1 MVNPFS
7 TAAGFAMAMPIPMW
21 DLLIEK
27 IVLQNMIYKVC
38 AENGIVVSDGAVFKL
53 SQNLLNGVLSKQLTG
68 RALKLLNISL
78 YIGGGFVVNA
88 LFAAGLMSYLEY
100 VLRTH
105 LQNEN
110 NIESLTEE
118 KVRSLF
124 LLTLKNPQSY
134 LTA

>member
-7 TAAGFAMAMPIPMW
+7 FAAGLAMAMPIPMW

-27 IVLQNMIYKVC
+27 MVLRKMILKVC
-38 AENGIVVSDGAVFKL
+38 AEHGIAPSDGSIFKL

-78 YIGGGFVVNA
+78 YIGSGFVLNA

-105 LQNEN
+105 LQTGN

-118 KVRSLF
+118 KVRTLF
-124 LLTLKNPQSY
+124 LFTLKNPQSF
-134 LTA
+134 LAV